1 MIALLRLAVR
11 DEYTRIVIGLSFYS
25 LEWNLNLTL
34 RDSTLRVVIRKIS
47 RELPNSRGAALHSLI
62 HKNALEHHHR
72 HATVNDNGTKI
83 FGLVQPHVD

>member
-1 MIALLRLAVR
+1 M
-11 DEYTRIVIGLSFYS
+11 
-25 LEWNLNLTL
+25 
-34 RDSTLRVVIRKIS
+34 RDSTLYVVIRKIS
-47 RELPNSRGAALHSLI
+47 RRLPNSRGAALHSLI